1 MLRFGSLIG
10 LTLWASVA
18 QGQTQ
23 SSPYNFSAI
32 ANLVVV
38 PTQVKTKQGEFIYGL
53 TANQFVVTDNGI
65 PQHIR
70 IDESEEGS
78 GLSLVVLVEC
88 SGAATLEITKMKGLQ
103 TMVESIAGEGPH
115 EIAIASYGAGPTLLS
130 DFTSDSS
137 KLKSAVS
144 NIKPCGQ
151 IVPGATLDSVY
162 YATRL
167 LEARHSKYHRAI
179 LLIGE
184 TRDHGSHS
192 TPQEVIAALG
202 RTNTVVNSVAYSP
215 SRDQLIHELQYGG
228 DGRPNII
235 PWIMT
240 AVNGMR
246 KNASSELATLSGGE
260 YTNFVTQKGLEQ
272 ALSDVA
278 NHIHDHYELS
288 FQPPA
293 VPRYGFHALS
303 VIVPDYPS
311 AVIRYRTSYW
321 SGTIQSPTDV
331 P

>member
-1 MLRFGSLIG
+1 MY
-10 LTLWASVA
+10 
-18 QGQTQ
+18 GQTQ
-23 SSPYNFSAI
+23 SPPYNLTTQ

-53 TANQFVVTDNGI
+53 RADQFVVTDNGV
-65 PQHIR
+65 PQRTR
-70 IDESEEGS
+70 IDDAEEGS

-88 SGAATLEITKMKGLQ
+88 SGAATLKVTKMKGLE
-103 TMVESIAGEGPH
+103 TMIESIAGDGPR
-115 EIAIASYGAGPTLLS
+115 EIAIASYGAGPVLLS

-137 KLKSAVS
+137 KLKTAVS
-144 NIKPCGQ
+144 SIKPCGQ
-151 IVPGATLDSVY
+151 IIPGATFDSVY

-167 LEARHSKYHRAI
+167 LEARHNNYRRAI

-202 RTNTVVNSVAYSP
+202 RTNTVVNSIAYSP
-215 SRDQLIHELQYGG
+215 ARDQLIHELQYGSKG
-228 DGRPNII
+228 PPNLI

-246 KNASSELATLSGGE
+246 KNAASELATLSGGE
-260 YTNFVTQKGLEQ
+260 YANFLTQKGLEQ

-293 VPRYGFHALS
+293 SPRYGFHAIS
-303 VIVPDYPS
+303 VIVPDYPD
-311 AVIRYRTSYW
+311 VIIRYRTSYW
-321 SGTIQSPTDV
+321 SGTIQSPAEV

>member
-1 MLRFGSLIG
+1 
-10 LTLWASVA
+10 
-18 QGQTQ
+18 
-23 SSPYNFSAI
+23 
-32 ANLVVV
+32 VVV
-38 PTQVKTKQGEFIYGL
+38 PTQVKTKEGEFIYGL
-53 TANQFVVTDNGI
+53 RADQFVVTDNGI
-65 PQHIR
+65 PQHLR
-70 IDESEEGS
+70 IDESEDGS

-88 SGAATLEITKMKGLQ
+88 SRAATLEITKMNGLE
-103 TMVESIAGEGPH
+103 TMVENIAGDGLH

-130 DFTSDSS
+130 DFTGDSS
-137 KLKSAVS
+137 KLKSAMS

-167 LEARHSKYHRAI
+167 LEARHNNYRRAI

-215 SRDQLIHELQYGG
+215 ARDQLIHELRYGG

-246 KNASSELATLSGGE
+246 KNASSELASLSGGE

-278 NHIHDHYELS
+278 NHIHHHYELS

-293 VPRYGFHALS
+293 APRYGFHTLC
-303 VIVPDYPS
+303 VMVPDYPG

-321 SGTIQSPTDV
+321 SGTIQSPTNV